1 MRQGHHEVDHHEV
14 IGAWTSDVA
23 YVYVRD
29 SHMSKSSLSS
39 SARSRASSC
48 SPELNCSELNCSAAS
63 IEADRA
69 KDGGCS
75 APDASAA
82 SRPSGSTRPVPDAL
96 GAIGPLKG
104 SDGGLGGA
112 PCGGMGAY
120 GVGGSGGAP
129 RL

>member
-1 MRQGHHEVDHHEV
+1 
-14 IGAWTSDVA
+14 
-23 YVYVRD
+23 
-29 SHMSKSSLSS
+29 MSKSSLSS

-48 SPELNCSELNCSAAS
+48 SPELSCSAAS

-69 KDGGCS
+69 KDDGCS
-75 APDASAA
+75 APEASAA
-82 SRPSGSTRPVPDAL
+82 WRPSGSTRPVPDAL

-104 SDGGLGGA
+104 SGGGLGGA
-112 PCGGMGAY
+112 PCGGMGAN